1 MFRMVVGH
9 SDELDAADAVASVV
23 AQCESDLQGDSP
35 TAALLFSTYGTD
47 PEALASGLAEAYPGV
62 DLIGSTSMGEMSSAL
77 GFMED
82 SVVLAIFVS
91 DDVDITAGLG
101 TGVSLDRR
109 EAVRV
114 AVQEARSKTDQAP
127 TLCITTP
134 SVAGLPPDLLADLRE
149 ELGDGVT
156 VVGGGA
162 VAGTLGPEAA
172 AGHQF
177 FNGRVLSDA
186 VPVLLFS
193 GPLVHSLGVDA
204 GWHPVGKPGRVTSI
218 DGGIVHTIDDE
229 PALGFY
235 ERYLGAGAR
244 PTSASPLA
252 VFEGDSDEF
261 YLRVAFAD
269 DEHPGAL
276 TVVGG
281 LHEGVRVQLAVAAT
295 EGIFDGTR
303 SAYQQALKAY
313 PEGSA
318 PGAALLFAC
327 AVRKALLGTR
337 TGRELEI
344 ARTELGNALPIAG
357 AYCLGEIAPLEA
369 GSPTR
374 FHNETMVAV
383 LLGSE

>member
-9 SDELDAADAVASVV
+9 SDEVEAADVVASVV
-23 AQCESDLQGDSP
+23 EQCEAGLNGASP
-35 TAALLFSTYGTD
+35 RAGLLFSTFDAD
-47 PEALASGLAEAYPGV
+47 PAALASGFAEAYPDV
-62 DLIGSTSMGEMSSAL
+62 DLIGSTSMGEMSSEFGYL
-77 GFMED
+77 ED
-82 SVVLAIFVS
+82 SVVLALFVS
-91 DDVDITAGLG
+91 DTVDITAGLG
-101 TGVSLDRR
+101 TGLNVDRR
-109 EAVRV
+109 AAVHR
-114 AVQEARSKTDQAP
+114 AVEEARGKTDREP

-134 SVAGLPPDLLADLRE
+134 SVAGWPPNLLADLRE

-162 VAGTLGPEAA
+162 VAGALGDGADQ
-172 AGHQF
+172 GHQF

-193 GPLVHSLGVDA
+193 GPLVHSFGVDA
-204 GWHPVGKPGRVTSI
+204 GWHPVGKRGRVTRVAE
-218 DGGIVHTIDDE
+218 GTVYEIDDE

-244 PTSASPLA
+244 PTSANPLA
-252 VFEGDSDEF
+252 VFEEDSDDF

-276 TVVGG
+276 RVVGG
-281 LHEGVRVQLAVAAT
+281 LGEGARVQLAVAAT

-303 SAYQQALKAY
+303 SAFQRALKAY
-313 PEGSA
+313 PEGSV

-344 ARTELGNALPIAG
+344 ARTEF
-357 AYCLGEIAPLEA
+357 GEGL
-369 GSPTR
+369 T
-374 FHNETMVAV
+374 
-383 LLGSE
+383 